1 MAKFKKG
8 DEVLVID
15 SDLHKSRPEYYPA
28 AGSYGTVRG
37 ATGDSIA
44 VQYGANSG
52 TAYDHAWGIDD
63 SALHKVTQKDR
74 NRAVR
79 YYTRYAFAP
88 ALNDYGYYGSI
99 FTSVSFAYK
108 KSSEA
113 KLQAEQEIKARMT
126 AEGGADYRVL
136 YANCHTFATAY
147 VAENILVI
155 DTKTATYRYDLDFC
169 RNEYTKR
176 ALGMKEMQAKV
187 DAALEVCN
195 RG

>member
-15 SDLHKSRPEYYPA
+15 SDLHKHRPEYYPA

-37 ATGDSIA
+37 VAGDSIA

-52 TAYDHAWGIDD
+52 TAYDHVWCIDD

-79 YYTRYAFAP
+79 YYIRYAFAP
-88 ALNDYGYYGSI
+88 TLNNRDRYGSI
-99 FTSVSFAYK
+99 FTSVEMAYVK
-108 KSSEA
+108 PSENKLRA
-113 KLQAEQEIKARMT
+113 KREIKQRME
-126 AEGGADYRVL
+126 AEGGVDYRVL

-147 VAENILVI
+147 VVENILVI

-176 ALGMKEMQAKV
+176 ALGIKEMQAKV
-187 DAALEVCN
+187 DTALEVC
-195 RG
+195 RHD